1 MQNEEFFLLNFFL
14 GNDGEDD
21 GIQGS
26 QQPPTWIWVNQP
38 IYSFFVGCVN
48 SCVQGTNV
56 RVVSLQASNVHIN
69 GTRRTNCWLQMNMLN
84 YFEETNNRLNVMK
97 TSEKSLIFLEE
108 SMEYTSNQYN
118 ENQKTTTCNRLDL
131 GTLARILIHCAH
143 IVHNIPGDFGHN

>member
-1 MQNEEFFLLNFFL
+1 
-14 GNDGEDD
+14 
-21 GIQGS
+21 
-26 QQPPTWIWVNQP
+26 
-38 IYSFFVGCVN
+38 
-48 SCVQGTNV
+48 
-56 RVVSLQASNVHIN
+56 
-69 GTRRTNCWLQMNMLN
+69 MNMLN

-97 TSEKSLIFLEE
+97 TSEKSLTVLEE